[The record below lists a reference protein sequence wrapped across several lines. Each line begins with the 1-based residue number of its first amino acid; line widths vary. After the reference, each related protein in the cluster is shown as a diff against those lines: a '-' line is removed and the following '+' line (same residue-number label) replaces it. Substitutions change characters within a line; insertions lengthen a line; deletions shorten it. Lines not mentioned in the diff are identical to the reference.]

1 MNLRKAVLSD
11 PDRRRDLAAIHVA
24 KKQLAMDD
32 DTYRAMLWSVGRV
45 RSAGDLDYPGRKA
58 VIDHLRKCGFR
69 PPPRRSSAR
78 DPQSKK
84 IVALW
89 LELRDLGALRD
100 SSEKALNTFVEERV
114 GVKAVQWLSSDQA
127 SEIIE
132 QLKAWARRV
141 RKQVPTDTPQS
152 AGGHDGD

>member
-24 KKQLAMDD
+24 KKQLGMDD

-45 RSAGDLDYPGRKA
+45 NSAGDLDHPGRKA
-58 VIDHLRKCGFR
+58 VLDHLRKCGFKKT
-69 PPPRRSSAR
+69 RSAAR
-78 DPQSKK
+78 DPQSRK

-89 LELRDLGALRD
+89 LELRDLGGLRD
-100 SSEKALNTFVEERV
+100 SSEKALNAFVEERV

-132 QLKAWARRV
+132 QLKAWARRL
-141 RKQVPTDTPQS
+141 RKAAPKVGS
-152 AGGHDGD
+152 